1 MANSFLEF
9 TPIIALMGR
18 LSCNN
23 LFKFKKTLS
32 QKPLKSEIALQ
43 DELFVVFIKNDR
55 FLAEFLKKK
64 GFLLTSFDLN
74 NTIKR
79 LKAI

>member
-9 TPIIALMGR
+9 IPITALMGR
-18 LSCNN
+18 SFCNN

-43 DELFVVFIKNDR
+43 DELFC
-55 FLAEFLKKK
+55 
-64 GFLLTSFDLN
+64 GFY
-74 NTIKR
+74 
-79 LKAI
+79 